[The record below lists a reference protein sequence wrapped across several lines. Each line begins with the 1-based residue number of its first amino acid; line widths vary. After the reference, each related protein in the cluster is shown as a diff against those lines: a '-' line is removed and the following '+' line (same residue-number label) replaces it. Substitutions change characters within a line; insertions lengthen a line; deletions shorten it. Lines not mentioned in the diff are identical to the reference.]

1 MSISIN
7 TNVAALSIQNCLNK
21 ATAAMNKNL
30 ERLSSGQRI
39 NHASDDPAGLYV
51 ASNMN
56 SQMRG
61 MKVAQQNVSMA
72 NNMIETAVG
81 DMDAIHAQIE
91 RIKELA
97 TEYANS
103 TLSTE
108 QQAAIKE
115 EVSQRIDEINR
126 IAADSKFNDIN
137 LLDGTRSSGVRIQ
150 IGEGSDATTNALV
163 VEDVFEKADAASLQ
177 LIGTG
182 ATYATVDAAFA
193 NATTAAAFIDI
204 AKSSAETLSKR
215 ISSAGVYQSRL
226 ESVSNSIAIQYEN
239 VYSAY
244 STVMDADVA
253 EETAGY
259 VKNQLLMQTASSML
273 IQANQMEGII
283 ALSLVN
289 SLG

>member
-1 MSISIN
+1 
-7 TNVAALSIQNCLNK
+7 
-21 ATAAMNKNL
+21 MNKNL

-115 EVSQRIDEINR
+115 EVSQRIDE
-126 IAADSKFNDIN
+126 
-137 LLDGTRSSGVRIQ
+137 LT
-150 IGEGSDATTNALV
+150 E
-163 VEDVFEKADAASLQ
+163 
-177 LIGTG
+177 
-182 ATYATVDAAFA
+182 
-193 NATTAAAFIDI
+193 
-204 AKSSAETLSKR
+204 
-215 ISSAGVYQSRL
+215 
-226 ESVSNSIAIQYEN
+226 
-239 VYSAY
+239 
-244 STVMDADVA
+244 
-253 EETAGY
+253 
-259 VKNQLLMQTASSML
+259 
-273 IQANQMEGII
+273 
-283 ALSLVN
+283 
-289 SLG
+289 